1 MFDRIR
7 YALRATFRR
16 AALEREMRDE
26 MQYHLEQRSAAFAA
40 AGLSQ
45 REARL
50 AARREFGNV
59 ATHQE
64 AGRDARPARFIH
76 SMLADIRFALRH
88 FRRKPLASAT
98 IVLVLAIGI
107 GGHAFQMSVLVG
119 VVSRRAPGVPSDVP
133 LVRIRGMQR
142 PKDIPKWTGAPLS
155 YPAVRELERLSRTFS
170 STAAWT
176 THTVVAN
183 NGRGTDGET
192 TIAHFVTDDYFSVA
206 GLRTTN
212 GPGLPRGA
220 SEPALVAVISHAM
233 WEDAFARGDIA
244 DREIVV
250 NGAAVRLVGVAPPRF
265 GGISDAESR
274 RIIWMPISARAVVLG
289 LSGATPI
296 ALSSPDSLLFETVAR
311 LQPHV
316 STAGATS
323 AVHVI
328 ASQIASRM
336 SLPIVAGATTATV
349 YDADVVEMRGITD
362 VDSDMPFIT
371 AMLGVITL
379 LALLIACANVSAL
392 VVSAGV
398 ARRQEIAVRLSLGAS
413 RKRIVRQLVTETTL
427 LALIGGALG
436 LGIYWAIIKAL
447 SAVPEIDFI
456 EPSVATV
463 GLTMLVALATGI
475 FFGLT
480 PALHATRGGLSE
492 VLKSSSHGA
501 TGRTRLQGR
510 FVVAQIALT
519 QPILML
525 FGSLTGGALVE
536 RHASL
541 PPGVGERVLNLRF
554 DATTIA
560 GDDNAR
566 AAVLQRL
573 EQRLREMPNVVSVVP
588 SPRFELKSS
597 LSVRP
602 SDAASGDVARNTI
615 PARVFR
621 VREGYF
627 KMLDA
632 PLLRGSDAP
641 TSDSSASVIISS
653 DLARQLWGTADPIG
667 KHFSQNVSQTVA
679 GQVPPKD
686 LTVAGVYDA
695 RYIEKGS
702 NEARVFRPTANWW
715 NDEIL
720 IRTNGPAE
728 DLAAAV
734 RRAAREILPVTP
746 MELPWT
752 LAQLETDDQK
762 EQRNIQ
768 LVAVGAI
775 GLVLLLA
782 SIGLYGVVALA
793 VEQRRREIG
802 VRMALGARAREVVA
816 MFCVNGIKL
825 GVTSLAI
832 GLPLSVAGILLL
844 NAHRTQIANRWE
856 PSIWLVGGL
865 IAVVVLVVALVATLL
880 PASRASRVDPVLALR
895 SE

>member
-7 YALRATFRR
+7 YAFRAVFRR
-16 AALEREMRDE
+16 SALEREMRDE
-26 MQYHLEQRSAAFAA
+26 MQYHLDERTAAFVAG
-40 AGLSQ
+40 GLSQ
-45 REARL
+45 REAHR

-64 AGRDARPARFIH
+64 SGRDARPASFIH
-76 SMLADIRFALRH
+76 SMLGDIRFALRYY
-88 FRRKPLASAT
+88 RRKPLASAT

-107 GGHAFQMSVLVG
+107 GGHAFQMSLLVG
-119 VVSRRAPGVPSDVP
+119 VVSNRAPGMPSDVP

-142 PKDIPKWTGAPLS
+142 PKDVPKWVGAPLS
-155 YPAVRELERLSRTFS
+155 YSAVREIEKLSGTFS

-176 THTVVAN
+176 TQTVVAN
-183 NGRGTDGET
+183 NGRGTDGEP

-206 GLRTTN
+206 GLRPTN

-220 SEPALVAVISHAM
+220 NEHALAAVISYGM

-244 DREIVV
+244 DREITV
-250 NGAAVRLVGVAPPRF
+250 NGAAVRIVGVAPSRF
-265 GGISDAESR
+265 GGIAGAESR
-274 RIIWMPISARAVVLG
+274 RVIWMPLAARSVILG
-289 LSGATPI
+289 PSGATAI
-296 ALSSPDSLLFETVAR
+296 ALSSPDSLLLETVAR
-311 LQPHV
+311 LQPRV

-323 AVHVI
+323 AVHVV
-328 ASQIASRM
+328 ASQVASRM
-336 SLPIVAGATTATV
+336 TPPTATGPKTAMV

-362 VDSDMPFIT
+362 VDSDMPLIT
-371 AMLGVITL
+371 AVFGVITL

-413 RKRIVRQLVTETTL
+413 RPRIIRQLVTETTL

-456 EPSVATV
+456 KPSFATV

-475 FFGLT
+475 LFGLT
-480 PALHATRGGLSE
+480 PAFHATRSALSDA
-492 VLKSSSHGA
+492 LKASSHGA

-510 FVVAQIALT
+510 FVIAQIALT

-541 PPGVGERVLNLRF
+541 PAGVGERVLNLRF

-560 GDDNAR
+560 GDDRAR

-573 EQRLREMPNVVSVVP
+573 EQRLREMPNVVSVIAN
-588 SPRFELKSS
+588 PRFELNSS

-602 SDAASGDVARNTI
+602 SDAGARDVARNTI
-615 PARVFR
+615 PARIFR

-627 KMLDA
+627 RMLDA
-632 PLLRGSDAP
+632 PLLRGSDVP
-641 TSDSSASVIISS
+641 SSDSSASLIISS
-653 DLARQLWGTADPIG
+653 DLARELWGDADPIG
-667 KHFSQNVSQTVA
+667 KHFSQNVSQALA
-679 GQVPPKD
+679 GRVPPKE
-686 LTVAGVYDA
+686 LVVAGVYDA

-702 NEARVFRPTANWW
+702 NDARVFRPTADWW

-728 DLAAAV
+728 DLATAI
-734 RRAAREILPVTP
+734 RRAAREVLPATP
-746 MELPWT
+746 IELPST
-752 LAQLETDDQK
+752 LARIETEDRK
-762 EQRNIQ
+762 EQRNIEF
-768 LVAVGAI
+768 VAVGAI

-816 MFCVNGIKL
+816 MFCVNGVRL

-832 GLPLSVAGILLL
+832 GLPLSVAGILIL
-844 NAHRTQIANRWE
+844 NAHRTRVANRWE

-865 IAVVVLVVALVATLL
+865 IAVVVLAIAVVATLL